1 MLNRSSRHQKMSHV
15 FTLALAVIL
24 VAVSINLAEAR
35 GKFAYISVDASTGKV
50 LYSENADSRR
60 YPASLTKIMTLY
72 ILFEEL
78 KAGRVK
84 KSTKFKVSRH
94 AAARPPSK
102 LYFKPGQ
109 KIRVDHA
116 ILALVTKSANDVA
129 ATVAENISGSEKAF
143 AKRMTRTARRLGMSR
158 TVFKNASG
166 LPNKGQYTTA
176 RDMATLGL
184 RVQKDFP
191 RYYGYFKTRSFK
203 YKGRSYRNHNRLLGK
218 YRGVDGIKT
227 GFIRASGFNL
237 TASVR
242 RNGKH
247 IVAVVMGGRT
257 GRSRNNY
264 MVKVLNRALKKV
276 PRRKGVGLAST
287 AGNPPSAKP
296 TKFSAPPKMGKS
308 NGKENVTSTNTPII
322 TNSTGSIPLQK
333 SSKTPL
339 PKVANAGE
347 TRAKT
352 VTIGG
357 GSTWN
362 IQIGAYATEADAHA
376 RLRKAQKTGLKSLK
390 GKQLLAVKYTKG
402 YRARFAG
409 FNKNSARKA
418 CDALKRKAIDCFP
431 VAPQS

>member
-1 MLNRSSRHQKMSHV
+1 MLNRSSLHQKMSHV
-15 FTLALAVIL
+15 FALALAGIL
-24 VAVSINLAEAR
+24 VAVSFNLAEAR
-35 GKFAYISVDASTGKV
+35 GKFAFISVDASNGKV
-50 LYSENADSRR
+50 LYSKDANARR

-129 ATVAENISGSEKAF
+129 ATVAENISGSESAF

-184 RVQKDFP
+184 RVQKDYP
-191 RYYGYFKTRSFK
+191 QYYGYFKTRSFK

-242 RNGKH
+242 RDGKH

-264 MVKVLNRALKKV
+264 MVKVLNEALKKV
-276 PRRKGVGLAST
+276 PHRKGVGLAST
-287 AGNPPSAKP
+287 AGKPASATS
-296 TKFSAPPKMGKS
+296 TKFSAPPKMGNP
-308 NGKENVTSTNTPII
+308 NGKENVKSANSSIS
-322 TNSTGSIPLQK
+322 TNSTGSIPLKK

-357 GSTWN
+357 GSTWS
-362 IQIGAYATEADAHA
+362 IQIGAYATEADARA
-376 RLRKAQKTGLKSLK
+376 QLRKAQKIGLKSLK

-402 YRARFAG
+402 YRAHFAG

>member
-1 MLNRSSRHQKMSHV
+1 MLNRSSLHQKMSHV
-15 FTLALAVIL
+15 FALALAGIL
-24 VAVSINLAEAR
+24 VAVSFNLAEAR
-35 GKFAYISVDASTGKV
+35 GKFAFISVDASNGKV
-50 LYSENADSRR
+50 LYSKDANARR

-129 ATVAENISGSEKAF
+129 ATVAENISGSESAF

-184 RVQKDFP
+184 RVQKDYP
-191 RYYGYFKTRSFK
+191 QYYGYFKTRSFK

-242 RNGKH
+242 RDGKH

-264 MVKVLNRALKKV
+264 MVKVLNKALKKV

-287 AGNPPSAKP
+287 AGKPASATS
-296 TKFSAPPKMGKS
+296 TKFSAPPKMGNP
-308 NGKENVTSTNTPII
+308 NGKENVKSANSSIS
-322 TNSTGSIPLQK
+322 TNSTGSIPLKK

-357 GSTWN
+357 GSTWS
-362 IQIGAYATEADAHA
+362 IQIGAYATEADTRA
-376 RLRKAQKTGLKSLK
+376 RLRKVQKTGLKSLK

-402 YRARFAG
+402 YRAHFAG

>member
-1 MLNRSSRHQKMSHV
+1 MLNRSSLHQKMSHV
-15 FTLALAVIL
+15 FALALAGIL
-24 VAVSINLAEAR
+24 VAVSFNLAEAR
-35 GKFAYISVDASTGKV
+35 GKFAFISVDASNGKV
-50 LYSENADSRR
+50 LYSKDANARR

-129 ATVAENISGSEKAF
+129 ATIAENISGSESAF

-191 RYYGYFKTRSFK
+191 QYYGYFKTRSFK
-203 YKGRSYRNHNRLLGK
+203 YKGHSYRNHNRLLGK

-242 RNGKH
+242 RDGKR

-264 MVKVLNRALKKV
+264 MVKVLNEALKKV
-276 PRRKGVGLAST
+276 PHRKGVGLAST
-287 AGNPPSAKP
+287 AGKPASATS

-308 NGKENVTSTNTPII
+308 NGKENVRS
-322 TNSTGSIPLQK
+322 
-333 SSKTPL
+333 
-339 PKVANAGE
+339 ANG
-347 TRAKT
+347 T
-352 VTIGG
+352 V
-357 GSTWN
+357 
-362 IQIGAYATEADAHA
+362 
-376 RLRKAQKTGLKSLK
+376 R
-390 GKQLLAVKYTKG
+390 GK
-402 YRARFAG
+402 F
-409 FNKNSARKA
+409 
-418 CDALKRKAIDCFP
+418 
-431 VAPQS
+431 

>member
-1 MLNRSSRHQKMSHV
+1 MLNRSSLHQKMSHV
-15 FTLALAVIL
+15 FALALAGIL
-24 VAVSINLAEAR
+24 VAVSFNLAEAR
-35 GKFAYISVDASTGKV
+35 GKFAFISVDASNGKV
-50 LYSENADSRR
+50 LYSKDANARR

-129 ATVAENISGSEKAF
+129 ATVAENISGSESAF

-184 RVQKDFP
+184 RVQKDYP
-191 RYYGYFKTRSFK
+191 QYYGYFKTRSFK

-242 RNGKH
+242 RDGKH

-264 MVKVLNRALKKV
+264 MVKVLNKALKKV

-287 AGNPPSAKP
+287 AGKPASATS
-296 TKFSAPPKMGKS
+296 TKFSAPPKMGNP
-308 NGKENVTSTNTPII
+308 NGKENVKSANSSIS
-322 TNSTGSIPLQK
+322 TNSTGSIPLKK

-357 GSTWN
+357 GSTWS
-362 IQIGAYATEADAHA
+362 IQIGAYATEADTRA

-402 YRARFAG
+402 YRAHFAG